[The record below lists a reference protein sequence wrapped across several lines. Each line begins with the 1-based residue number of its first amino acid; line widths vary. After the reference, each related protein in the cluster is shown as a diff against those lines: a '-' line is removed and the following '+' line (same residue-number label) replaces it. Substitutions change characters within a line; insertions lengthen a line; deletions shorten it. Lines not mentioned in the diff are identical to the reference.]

1 MVDEDDLITL
11 AQHRSTVRNNEL
23 VACHR
28 EPQTELTVA
37 ERDRAHGR
45 DQSQRGMNEREL
57 AQVPR
62 DDPRPNGIGQH
73 CCRFGR
79 RAPP

>member
-1 MVDEDDLITL
+1 
-11 AQHRSTVRNNEL
+11 
-23 VACHR
+23 
-28 EPQTELTVA
+28 
-37 ERDRAHGR
+37 
-45 DQSQRGMNEREL
+45 MNEREL